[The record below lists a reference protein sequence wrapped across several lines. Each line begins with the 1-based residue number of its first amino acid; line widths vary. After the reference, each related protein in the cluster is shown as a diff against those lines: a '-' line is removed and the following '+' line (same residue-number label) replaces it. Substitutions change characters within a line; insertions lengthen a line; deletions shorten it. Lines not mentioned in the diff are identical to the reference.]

1 MSIFLSVGVATSME
15 CYLYL
20 TQALAAGTLTSCY
33 VSGRKTY
40 PFPSVPFDLEG
51 EAKIRLTGQ
60 LCDLLSQTW

>member
-1 MSIFLSVGVATSME
+1 ME